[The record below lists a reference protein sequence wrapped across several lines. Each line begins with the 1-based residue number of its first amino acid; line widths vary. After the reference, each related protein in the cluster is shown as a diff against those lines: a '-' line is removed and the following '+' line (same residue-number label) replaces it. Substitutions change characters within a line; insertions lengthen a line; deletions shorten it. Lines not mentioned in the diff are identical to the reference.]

1 MQIYNIPINNEKM
14 ETTAHGTSDFPIAIY
29 ETVLKKNIL
38 GFVDWHWHSE
48 LQFSY
53 VTAGE
58 VMFTVNSSS
67 YKISKNNG
75 LFVNSGILHTA
86 KPLTDDASY
95 ICIDFSPSLIASFKN
110 SVIEQKYILPYI
122 DNENLQYIIL
132 NESNETTD
140 SIINNLKNIFN
151 IYKFKPFGFE
161 PEIVI
166 MLTQCWIKLISIETT
181 SNNYSD
187 YLRLKQLLS
196 YIHIH
201 YKEKLTLKELSDT
214 IHLCPSECCRYFKK
228 HMNCTIFDYINN
240 FRISASTSALIK
252 SDLSISRIAY
262 EFGFGSTSYY
272 IDKFRKKTG
281 LTPFNY
287 RKAYK

>member
-1 MQIYNIPINNEKM
+1 MQIYDISINNEKM
-14 ETTAHGTSDFPIAIY
+14 ETTAHGTADFPIAIY

-58 VMFTVNSSS
+58 VMFTVNGSSF
-67 YKISKNNG
+67 KISKNNG

-95 ICIDFSPSLIASFKN
+95 ICIDFSPSLIASFEN
-110 SVIEQKYILPYI
+110 SVIEKKYIQPYI
-122 DNENLQYIIL
+122 ENENFQYIIL
-132 NESNETTD
+132 IEGNETTS
-140 SIINNLKNIFN
+140 SIINTLQSVFS
-151 IYKFKPFGFE
+151 IYKLKPFGFE
-161 PEIVI
+161 AEIAI
-166 MLTQCWIKLISIETT
+166 MLTQCWIKLISFE
-181 SNNYSD
+181 SNSNDSAD
-187 YLRLKQLLS
+187 YFRLKHLLS

-201 YKEKLTLKELSDT
+201 YKEKLTLNELSET
-214 IHLCPSECCRYFKK
+214 IHLCPNECCRYFKK

-240 FRISASTSALIK
+240 YRISESTNSLLK

-262 EFGFGSTSYY
+262 EYGFGSTSYY

-281 LTPFNY
+281 LTPLNY
-287 RKAYK
+287 RKTYK